1 MANDL
6 RALARAAGLDLEYA
20 NWRGENVVASDESVR
35 KALAAL
41 APDLKIDIDASDAL
55 AQLEHRQWEE
65 VIAPVVVAW
74 DGELEVAIRAV
85 ADLDAAWQLAVVT
98 ETGRTY
104 AAHGTLFDLAAD
116 SHAHPRG
123 RAHCIRRARLSL
135 DGELGY
141 HTLAWRVGDARGE
154 AMVVAAPMRAFRPPQ
169 TATKRWGVFAPVYG
183 LASPASGGAGDLA
196 GLRALVHAVE
206 RRGGS
211 YVATLP
217 LLAAFFVETS
227 GAFSPYSPAS
237 RLYWNEM
244 YLDLPRL
251 GAAIGIDVPEAPPPP
266 PGLID
271 LSPHSLSGSAAQ
283 SGGAGL
289 IDYRHQYAWRRPI
302 IDQLARAWLADP
314 GRSAAVGT
322 WATECGAWD
331 YAAFRALGEVQATS
345 WRTWPTQL
353 RDTTKLMRTRADALS
368 CGAEPARVDSHIV
381 AQWAMTNQL
390 EMVSTGRVALYLDLP
405 VGVSMDAYE
414 VWRWRQ
420 LFLPSLAAGA
430 PPDALFL
437 GGQNWGLPPLSPV
450 ALRRDHYR
458 YWIDCIRRHMR
469 VAGLLRIDHVMG
481 LFRLYCVPEGRP
493 ATDGVYLRYP
503 AGDLLAILALESMR
517 ARCALVGED
526 LGTVPDYVRP
536 AMAKHGLYRLHVGQW
551 HFPTQR
557 NAVSAPAPADSV
569 ASLNTHDTATFAG
582 WWTGAD
588 ITDKREL
595 GLIDAAQEQ
604 IERSERETA
613 KAAVTAMVPSDAAND
628 PMRAAMKQVT
638 VELARGPADVVLVAL
653 DDIALETVPHNVPG
667 TDTERPNWHR
677 RIAGWETA
685 LDSDVIAAVAAAR
698 PTTKAP

>member
-6 RALARAAGLDLEYA
+6 RAIARAAGLDLEYS
-20 NWRGENVVASDESVR
+20 NWRGEHVVATTESVEQ
-35 KALAAL
+35 AVAAL
-41 APDLKIDIDASDAL
+41 ASDLQIDVDADDAL
-55 AQLEHRQWEE
+55 EQLEHRQWAE

-74 DGELEVAIRAV
+74 DGELDVAIRVA
-85 ADLDAAWQLAVVT
+85 ADLDAAWHLEVVT
-98 ETGRTY
+98 EAGRSFSTR
-104 AAHGTLFDLAAD
+104 GTLFELAAD

-123 RAHCIRRARLSL
+123 RAHCIRRARLSINR
-135 DGELGY
+135 ELGY
-141 HTLAWRVGDARGE
+141 HTLAWRVGDARGQ
-154 AMVVAAPMRAFRPPQ
+154 AMVIAAPMRAFRPPQ
-169 TATKRWGVFAPVYG
+169 PANKRWGVFAPVYG
-183 LASPASGGAGDLA
+183 LASRVSGGAGDLA
-196 GLRALVHAVE
+196 SLRTLVQAVE

-217 LLAAFFVETS
+217 LLAAFFVENS

-237 RLYWNEM
+237 RLFWNEM

-251 GAAIGIDVPEAPPPP
+251 GAAVGIDVPEAPPAPA
-266 PGLID
+266 GRID
-271 LSPHSLSGSAAQ
+271 PSPHSLNGSAAQ
-283 SGGAGL
+283 SGRAGF
-289 IDYRHQYAWRRPI
+289 IDFRHQYAWRRPI
-302 IDQLARAWLADP
+302 IDRLARAWFADA
-314 GRSAAVGT
+314 GRNATVSA
-322 WATECGAWD
+322 WATESGAWD
-331 YAAFRALGEVQATS
+331 YAAFRAIGEVQAAS
-345 WRTWPTQL
+345 WRTWPAEL
-353 RDTTKLMRTRADALS
+353 RDITKPMRTRADALAS
-368 CGAEPARVDSHIV
+368 GAEAARVDCHV
-381 AQWAMTNQL
+381 FAQWAMTQQL
-390 EMVSTGRVALYLDLP
+390 EAMSTNRVALYLDLP

-437 GGQNWGLPPLSPV
+437 GGQNWGLPPVSPV

-458 YWIDCIRRHMR
+458 YWIECIRRHMR

-481 LFRLYCVPEGRP
+481 LFRLYCVPEGRS

-517 ARCALVGED
+517 TQCALVGED

-551 HFPTQR
+551 HFPTHR
-557 NAVSAPAPADSV
+557 GAVSTPAPADSV

-595 GLIDAAQEQ
+595 GLIDASQEHS
-604 IERSERETA
+604 ERSERETT
-613 KAAVTAMVPSDAAND
+613 KAAVAAMVPSDAVAD
-628 PMRAAMKQVT
+628 PMSAAMEQVT
-638 VELARGPADVVLVAL
+638 VELARGPAEVVLVAL
-653 DDIALETVPHNVPG
+653 DDIALEQVPHNVPG
-667 TDTERPNWHR
+667 TATERPNWHR

-698 PTTKAP
+698 PTTKEP